1 MTTIS
6 TTRTYRLARRAQG
19 IADTRQRIVQAARR
33 LLLGDGP
40 QALSIEAIAGA
51 AGVARTTVFQQFG
64 SKAAVLRELELETS
78 ARSGLGRLFAP
89 ADADGELA
97 EEEPDALRGLR
108 AMIEAVCQA
117 WAAER
122 EVFRSLRALAAL
134 DPEQRAARDAGGRD
148 EERRRSLDTLAQ
160 RLQRQQRLRP
170 GVTRR
175 CAAELLFLLTS
186 FETFDTLFAARGDVR
201 EVVRLLTGQVA
212 AFVDLAPLAGG
223 IVKRPARS
231 QRSQRG

>member
-1 MTTIS
+1 MTTTS

-33 LLLGDGP
+33 LLLGSGP
-40 QALSIEAIAGA
+40 QALSVEAIASG

-64 SKAAVLRELELETS
+64 SKAAVLRDLEMDTS
-78 ARSGLGRLFAP
+78 ARSGLGRLFAQD
-89 ADADGELA
+89 DASGGEEA
-97 EEEPDALRGLR
+97 DALRVLR
-108 AMIEAVCQA
+108 TTIEAVCRA
-117 WAAER
+117 WDAER

-134 DPEQRAARDAGGRD
+134 DPELREAMDVGGRE
-148 EERRRSLDTLAQ
+148 EERRRSCDALAQ

-186 FETFDTLFAARGDVR
+186 FETFDTLYAARGEVR
-201 EVVRLLTGQVA
+201 EVVRLLVGQA
-212 AFVDLAPLAGG
+212 GAFVDMAPLAGG
-223 IVKRPARS
+223 VVKRPPRALRS
-231 QRSQRG
+231 QRA

>member
-1 MTTIS
+1 MTTTS

-33 LLLGDGP
+33 LLLGAGP
-40 QALSIEAIAGA
+40 QALSVEAIASGA
-51 AGVARTTVFQQFG
+51 EVARTTVFQQFG
-64 SKAAVLRELELETS
+64 SKAAVLRELAQDIS
-78 ARSGLGRLFAP
+78 ARSGLGRLFSP
-89 ADADGELA
+89 ADAEADA
-97 EEEPDALRGLR
+97 ESDALRGLR
-108 AMIEAVCQA
+108 ATLDGACRA

-134 DPEQRAARDAGGRD
+134 DPELREAMDQGARE
-148 EERRRSLDTLAQ
+148 EERRRHMEALAHM
-160 RLQRQQRLRP
+160 LQRQQRLRT

-186 FETFDTLFAARGDVR
+186 FETFDTLYAARGEVR
-201 EVVRLLTGQVA
+201 EVTRLLMGQVA

-223 IVKRPARS
+223 IVKRPPRAARS
-231 QRSQRG
+231 QRA

>member
-1 MTTIS
+1 MTTTS

-19 IADTRQRIVQAARR
+19 IADTRQRIVQAARG

-40 QALSIEAIAGA
+40 QALSIEAIAGT

-64 SKAAVLRELELETS
+64 SKAAILRELELDTS
-78 ARSGLGRLFAP
+78 ARSGLGRLFAA
-89 ADADGELA
+89 ADADGADGA
-97 EEEPDALRGLR
+97 EEVDALRGLR
-108 AMIEAVCQA
+108 TMIEAVCRA

-134 DPEQRAARDAGGRD
+134 DPAPRAALDAGGRD
-148 EERRRSLDTLAQ
+148 EERRRYLEALAS

-186 FETFDTLFAARGDVR
+186 FETFDTLYAARGEVR

-231 QRSQRG
+231 ARSQRG